1 MPSPMSSADRP
12 RTAAGTAATT
22 GVTARPYIDDAQIIV
37 DHGRGRFP
45 QTEPLSFVHMPI
57 LGAHPRPAAPV
68 YWCVFCV
75 LVLTRVC
82 TLGCV
87 CLSEGGVISD
97 AKLKPFIV
105 DLVSHLKAGENLYI
119 HCSNGNGRT
128 GTVAAILLGVLYG
141 LSSSDA
147 LDLSQRFRNH
157 RVGTQGC
164 MPDTHEQKMQVHR
177 LLADADLAAAVK
189 AAKPQR
195 VRRDTQKECHN
206 PSNKP
211 RPNVPPLA

>member
-1 MPSPMSSADRP
+1 MLCSRA
-12 RTAAGTAATT
+12 
-22 GVTARPYIDDAQIIV
+22 
-37 DHGRGRFP
+37 
-45 QTEPLSFVHMPI
+45 
-57 LGAHPRPAAPV
+57 
-68 YWCVFCV
+68 C
-75 LVLTRVC
+75 VC
-82 TLGCV
+82 TLECA

-195 VRRDTQKECHN
+195 VRRDTQNSATTQATRLARTCP
-206 PSNKP
+206 PS
-211 RPNVPPLA
+211 LT